1 LFCFYLFLIG
11 VIVILTMVTLKILLS
26 LTIKQILITLPGQIS
41 SGKNSSIRARFF
53 AILETK
59 KKMREKKVH

>member
-1 LFCFYLFLIG
+1 
-11 VIVILTMVTLKILLS
+11 MVTLKILLS